1 MLPFLCLKS
10 TQLYEYVLINENGEQ
25 AFTQVEQGDIDIDAK
40 LYENLDGKVFLFTTE
55 GKLENL
61 ENVSENKIKKV
72 SPEDIYKF
80 LLDENNKKFLSENI
94 INRLKFW
101 EKIKNPIKE

>member
-10 TQLYEYVLINENGEQ
+10 TQLYEYVLINENGEK
-25 AFTQVEQGDIDIDAK
+25 AFTQVKQGDIDIDAK

-55 GKLENL
+55 GKVKNL
-61 ENVSENKIKKV
+61 ENVSGNKIKKV

-94 INRLKFW
+94 LNRLKLW

>member
-1 MLPFLCLKS
+1 MCLKS
-10 TQLYEYVLINENGEQ
+10 TQLYEYVLINENGEK

-55 GKLENL
+55 GKVKNL
-61 ENVSENKIKKV
+61 EKVSRNKIKKV

-80 LLDENNKKFLSENI
+80 LLDENNKKFLS
-94 INRLKFW
+94 
-101 EKIKNPIKE
+101 